1 MASGCSQ
8 NSPGSYF
15 DRMVECFSK
24 HSGRATSS
32 LSTLDEKRP
41 NGGIVEPFT
50 HKLFILSLTITQPI
64 FPLPPRHPE
73 KRRIALTRDEV
84 IGTEDNRFDGL
95 VLLVDDLRAD
105 ALKAMRKMRLNPAP

>member
-41 NGGIVEPFT
+41 NRGIVEPFT

-105 ALKAMRKMRLNPAP
+105 ALKAMRKMHLNPAS